1 MRFLYYNPLVAVTPK
16 SRHLA
21 GVRRFSLFSKIGL
34 AGTMLLDRTGT
45 IRTPMKT
52 VSIFPLPTFKT
63 FSQPLEAV
71 CDARAQELLKKASA
85 LGVRVYLFYSGGIDS
100 TLMLVSIFKQANAA
114 QRDNITILLTEASIL
129 ESPSFFHD
137 HICGKFALEVST
149 MFPYLL
155 GTKGLFVGAEQNDL
169 VFGSDFLRPFIK
181 KRGLEKLLRPYNRD
195 VMISH
200 FTDRLEDTPNASK
213 EAAFYVELF
222 EKLKNKAP
230 MPIQSNF
237 DFFWWISFCLKWQFI
252 SVRMLAFTADR
263 NASLITKDYVR
274 DYYTHFYDTEEFQ
287 LWSMNNLD
295 KRIKSD
301 WKTYKWPC
309 KDIIYDYTKDADYR
323 DNKTKKG
330 SLSSLLVQQNPFHF
344 IDESFGLHRDLPV
357 SEYIDTDNDFV
368 DT

>member
-1 MRFLYYNPLVAVTPK
+1 MHFLYYNPLIATAPNNH
-16 SRHLA
+16 HLP

-52 VSIFPLPTFKT
+52 VSTFPMPKFRIFPQ
-63 FSQPLEAV
+63 SLEEV
-71 CDARAQELLKKASA
+71 CNARAQELLNRADA
-85 LGVRVYLFYSGGIDS
+85 LGVRLYLFYSGGIDS
-100 TLMLVSIFKQANAA
+100 TLMLISIFKHASSE
-114 QRDNITILLTEASIL
+114 QRNNITILLTEASIL
-129 ESPSFFHD
+129 ENPNFFHE
-137 HICGKFALEVST
+137 HIRGKFALEVST

-181 KRGLEKLLRPYNRD
+181 KRGLEKLLQPYDRD
-195 VMISH
+195 LVISH
-200 FTDRLEDTPNASK
+200 FTDRLEDTPDAAT
-213 EAAFYVELF
+213 EATFYMELF
-222 EKLKNKAP
+222 ERLKDRAP
-230 MPIQSNF
+230 MPIRSNF
-237 DFFWWISFCLKWQFI
+237 DFFWWVSFCLKWQFI

-274 DYYTHFYDTEEFQ
+274 NYYTHFYDTGEFQ

-295 KRIKSD
+295 KRIRDD

-309 KDIIYDYTKDADYR
+309 KDIIYEYTKDADYR

-330 SLSSLLVQQNPFHF
+330 SLFSLLVRQNPFHF
-344 IDESFGLHRDLPV
+344 IDESFGLHRNLPV
-357 SEYIDTDNDFV
+357 AEYTTSENDFA
-368 DT
+368 